1 MFHNNPK
8 NGVRMKTIKIALV
21 FVLFVLSF
29 ASFAKSAFS
38 YDYSG
43 VGFGSTE
50 IDGYS
55 GSFDATEI
63 ASSFSINDTYYVSV
77 NIILDRES
85 GVDIKATTYSIG
97 SHYAFSDTT
106 DLISQLSLIDVNI
119 GSSSLDGT
127 NTSISIINKI
137 NENINVS
144 AGFDYLIL
152 EGDSEFDFNFGVS
165 YEMPITNKLSLRVA
179 YTTSDDTSST
189 LIGLIYNY

>member
-1 MFHNNPK
+1 M
-8 NGVRMKTIKIALV
+8 
-21 FVLFVLSF
+21 
-29 ASFAKSAFS
+29 
-38 YDYSG
+38 
-43 VGFGSTE
+43 
-50 IDGYS
+50 
-55 GSFDATEI
+55 
-63 ASSFSINDTYYVSV
+63 
-77 NIILDRES
+77 DRES